1 VLDLHPDHVEVV
13 LALEA
18 ALGETLE
25 ELVLGLEEADSP
37 LELLLAKAKLSPHVP
52 PTFPPGSPHVPPTFP
67 PRSPQVPPKI
77 LAEKIPRKVI

>member
-37 LELLLAKAKLSPHVP
+37 LELQVGVPMPH
-52 PTFPPGSPHVPPTFP
+52 GSPGQHG
-67 PRSPQVPPKI
+67 
-77 LAEKIPRKVI
+77 L